1 MNRSGFVRHKAADFQ
16 ADIKIYDGKAK
27 NDPHYP
33 LVSVIIPT
41 LDGYRDGYFLEL
53 LKQLKHQKFQDFE
66 TIVVKGD
73 PRQGRAINTAV
84 SLSKGEILIIL
95 DDDTRLGTQGVFS
108 KLVETVNAEPNIGM
122 VGVPN
127 LIPKNGSRIVKAAM
141 KQISRRTSPMV
152 EKIVES
158 DLAEHPC
165 CAIPKDVFT
174 KVGGENEKIPRG
186 VDPYLRNAIRNAGY
200 RVVVIPEVYIHHLP
214 PNSIKKNCMQ
224 FFRNGKM
231 SAYVNKFYPE
241 FVIEL
246 SSKHE
251 EKVPPK
257 VSRGFRIIRYVKNTI
272 SALFSLKLFFL
283 LMLIFNAIGFIIGY
297 LTLNIE
303 DA

>member
-16 ADIKIYDGKAK
+16 ADIKIHDGKAK
-27 NDPHYP
+27 NHPRYP
-33 LVSVIIPT
+33 MVSVIIPT
-41 LDGYRDGYFLEL
+41 LDGYRDGYFPEL

-66 TIVVKGD
+66 TIVIKGD

-95 DDDTRLGTQGVFS
+95 DDDTRLGNPYVFE
-108 KLVETVNAEPNIGM
+108 KLVETIKIGKNIGM
-122 VGVPN
+122 AGVPN
-127 LIPKNGSRIVKAAM
+127 LIPENANWVVKAAM
-141 KQISRRTSPMV
+141 KQIPRRNSHMV
-152 EKIVES
+152 EKIVDS

-165 CAIPKDVFT
+165 CAIPKDVFI

-186 VDPYLRNAIRNAGY
+186 VDPYLRNEIRNAGY

-224 FFRNGKM
+224 FLRNGKK
-231 SAYVNKFYPE
+231 SVYVNKFYPE

-246 SSKHE
+246 ALKHE

-257 VSRGFRIIRYVKNTI
+257 VSRGFRIIRYVKNII
-272 SALFSLKLFFL
+272 SASFSLKWFFL

-297 LTLNIE
+297 FTLDIE